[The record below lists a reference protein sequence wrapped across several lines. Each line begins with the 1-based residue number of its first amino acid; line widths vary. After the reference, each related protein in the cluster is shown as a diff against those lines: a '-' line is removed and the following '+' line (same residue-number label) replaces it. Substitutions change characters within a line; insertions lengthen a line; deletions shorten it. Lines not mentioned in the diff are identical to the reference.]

1 MKRRNLEDEMDL
13 TQESVRD
20 LTGWCIQIA
29 LHQCFGVGRQR
40 LIRLN
45 QREYE
50 LTMESFAVVMTP
62 DANGRPQ
69 GEKARALRAA
79 AVPEGVPK
87 EFRVPVLRAPRT
99 RREEQLK
106 LAGDRSATMAWQLYA
121 KACMEVLGFGPDRL
135 NRLYAEARANYE
147 QMNEEGKSAGIDVA
161 MEHLRRCA
169 CAAMQTEDIVVEEGQ
184 DDQWLQVQRQR
195 MQEQEKTFAKRVI
208 LQEVGRRRQSR
219 TPGAAL
225 LGDAALR
232 QKFEAARE
240 ETFRENLSPRRS
252 GFASASQSSPT
263 KGSQE

>member
-50 LTMESFAVVMTP
+50 LTMESFSVVMTP
-62 DANGRPQ
+62 GADGLPQ
-69 GEKARALRAA
+69 SEKARALREAA
-79 AVPEGVPK
+79 LPEGVAK
-87 EFRVPVLRAPRT
+87 EFRVPALRAPRT
-99 RREEQLK
+99 RREQQLK
-106 LAGDRSATMAWQLYA
+106 LAGDRSATLVWQLYA

-169 CAAMQTEDIVVEEGQ
+169 CAALQTEDIVVEDGQ
-184 DDQWLQVQRQR
+184 DDQWLQVERQR
-195 MQEQEKTFAKRVI
+195 FREQQEAFARRAVMQEVSRKRK
-208 LQEVGRRRQSR
+208 G
-219 TPGAAL
+219 TAPGAVL

-232 QKFEAARE
+232 QKFEAARN
-240 ETFRENLSPRRS
+240 ETLRGAEPLTAAVPLRRS
-252 GFASASQSSPT
+252 LAELP
-263 KGSQE
+263 

>member
-29 LHQCFGVGRQR
+29 LHLCFGVGRQR

-135 NRLYAEARANYE
+135 NRLYAEAAATGSRNALRE
-147 QMNEEGKSAGIDVA
+147 ALEIDPALTGIDLLYSEGIVA
-161 MEHLRRCA
+161 DMLEN
-169 CAAMQTEDIVVEEGQ
+169 QK
-184 DDQWLQVQRQR
+184 
-195 MQEQEKTFAKRVI
+195 EKYPRF
-208 LQEVGRRRQSR
+208 
-219 TPGAAL
+219 
-225 LGDAALR
+225 
-232 QKFEAARE
+232 
-240 ETFRENLSPRRS
+240 FRE
-252 GFASASQSSPT
+252 
-263 KGSQE
+263 

>member
-79 AVPEGVPK
+79 ALPEGVPK
-87 EFRVPVLRAPRT
+87 EFRVPVLRAPPHP
-99 RREEQLK
+99 
-106 LAGDRSATMAWQLYA
+106 AG
-121 KACMEVLGFGPDRL
+121 G
-135 NRLYAEARANYE
+135 
-147 QMNEEGKSAGIDVA
+147 
-161 MEHLRRCA
+161 
-169 CAAMQTEDIVVEEGQ
+169 AA
-184 DDQWLQVQRQR
+184 
-195 MQEQEKTFAKRVI
+195 
-208 LQEVGRRRQSR
+208 EVGGRPLGDDGVAAVRQSLHG
-219 TPGAAL
+219 GAGLWAGPTEPPVCRGPSKL
-225 LGDAALR
+225 RADERRGQERGHRRGHGAPAALR
-232 QKFEAARE
+232 LCGHAYRGHCGGRGPGRPVAAGAAAADAGTGKDLCQAGDPAGGGP
-240 ETFRENLSPRRS
+240 ETAEPDAGGGTAGRCCAPAEV
-252 GFASASQSSPT
+252 
-263 KGSQE
+263 

>member
-1 MKRRNLEDEMDL
+1 M
-13 TQESVRD
+13 
-20 LTGWCIQIA
+20 
-29 LHQCFGVGRQR
+29 
-40 LIRLN
+40 
-45 QREYE
+45 
-50 LTMESFAVVMTP
+50 
-62 DANGRPQ
+62 
-69 GEKARALRAA
+69 
-79 AVPEGVPK
+79 
-87 EFRVPVLRAPRT
+87 PVLRAPRT

-106 LAGDRSATMAWQLYA
+106 LAGDRSATMAWQLFA

-169 CAAMQTEDIVVEEGQ
+169 CAAMHTEDIVVEEGQ

-240 ETFRENLSPRRS
+240 ETFRGTMALRR
-252 GFASASQSSPT
+252 
-263 KGSQE
+263 K

>member
-87 EFRVPVLRAPRT
+87 EFRVPVLRAPRG
-99 RREEQLK
+99 RREQQLRM
-106 LAGDRSATMAWQLYA
+106 AGDVAASMVWTIYA
-121 KACMEVLGFGPDRL
+121 RACMELLGYSCKRL
-135 NRLYAEARANYE
+135 NRLREETLANYR
-147 QMNEEGKSAGIDVA
+147 QVNEEGHESLSWA
-161 MEHLRRCA
+161 MERLRRCA
-169 CAAMQTEDIVVEEGQ
+169 EDALKEDITIENVPDEERAKQ
-184 DDQWLQVQRQR
+184 ADRDY
-195 MQEQEKTFAKRVI
+195 QEQKAAFIRRNMAKALGHRAAPAGANVLAPGEIEKKINTI
-208 LQEVGRRRQSR
+208 LQQPGMPDSWERRR
-219 TPGAAL
+219 
-225 LGDAALR
+225 
-232 QKFEAARE
+232 K
-240 ETFRENLSPRRS
+240 
-252 GFASASQSSPT
+252 
-263 KGSQE
+263 